1 MLKFQKKYCIS
12 FSEDQFC
19 HSADST
25 VCESKGLGV
34 PMASLQRVKGQFC
47 MSFLICR
54 FFSKRLAQHLPVA
67 GTGSID
73 FIFL

>member
-1 MLKFQKKYCIS
+1 
-12 FSEDQFC
+12 
-19 HSADST
+19 
-25 VCESKGLGV
+25 
-34 PMASLQRVKGQFC
+34 MASLQRVKGQFC

-73 FIFL
+73 FIFSLKSLKTLLQPQDKVFRFLSENWN